1 MDITLA
7 DQYFVKA
14 LDYYP
19 YDLENTFENLT
30 YALSYDEA
38 HAPALCLLAKVYM
51 YQLKDYHMA
60 GEYFYK
66 SLQANMNYPETYKHY
81 SMLRIWQSEYLRAQK
96 IIARGMRVRG
106 IDMGVLK
113 LNMAIIYE
121 LQGELN
127 LAKRTLNEVKQ
138 FSTSELRISNIDK
151 SLKRLKKKRKSLKK
165 K

>member
-7 DQYFVKA
+7 DQYFIKA

-19 YDLENTFENLT
+19 YDLESTFENLT

-38 HAPALCLLAKVYM
+38 HAPANCLLAKVYM

-66 SLQANMNYPETYKHY
+66 SLQANMSYPETYKHY
-81 SMLRIWQSEYLRAQK
+81 SLLRIWQGEYLRAQK
-96 IIARGMRVRG
+96 IIARGLRVRG
-106 IDMGVLK
+106 MDMGVLK
-113 LNMAIIYE
+113 LNQAIIYE
-121 LQGELN
+121 LQGELK
-127 LAKRTLNEVKQ
+127 LAKRTLKEVKQ
-138 FSTSELRISNIDK
+138 FSINRVRITNINTSLSRI
-151 SLKRLKKKRKSLKK
+151 KKKRKSLKK